1 MFPFLEYWVGFFII
15 FTFPHVKTPFLTCI
29 YLFLF
34 LKISL
39 CWHLLILRWKILV
52 VVLSVLYRK
61 GYQCPSIH
69 CLCVSSSKSYWL
81 PSFPSTDS
89 CPICDLYLPLVSL
102 SIIVF
107 QVFPSE
113 ELWFRLLFSEC
124 ADLLFFSSW
133 ISSSCSCPYY
143 HLIPCYPIFS
153 VRSFS

>member
-1 MFPFLEYWVGFFII
+1 MGFFII
-15 FTFPHVKTPFLTCI
+15 FTFPHVKTPLLTCI
-29 YLFLF
+29 YLVLF

-89 CPICDLYLPLVSL
+89 CPIYDLYLPLVSL

-107 QVFPSE
+107 RVFPSE
-113 ELWFRLLFSEC
+113 ELCFRLLFSEC
-124 ADLLFFSSW
+124 ADLLFLPLESQAPVPAHITTLFLVILFSLFVAFPS
-133 ISSSCSCPYY
+133 
-143 HLIPCYPIFS
+143 LA
-153 VRSFS
+153 